1 MKESTNAKKLGR
13 ALLLAALIGTA
24 PAAKAQVIGY
34 NTCLAGFFSETRLGF
49 PVSST
54 DGGYRVGGGLSAGFQ
69 LMGLPDSPW
78 LFALAGH
85 YQTLPADA
93 STNAVLFGGELRAS
107 YAFALGSA
115 LDIAPFLGATIDW
128 NLSTGGIACVPG
140 LGCSLDLHLGSWGYL
155 SLSPRFDCP
164 IPLGEVGPS
173 FGLGLGFK
181 QLLAWDNGRPS
192 VKPKPAPP
200 PPKPKS
206 APPVPAPVAASPA
219 PPPAQLPE
227 TTATAPEPT
236 PAPETQ
242 PTLALQT
249 EPELFSP
256 DGDGKDD
263 TLDISPR
270 LASFSS
276 IKSWELVVDDDHQ
289 HLFTSWSGRGEPP
302 AHISWDGKSASGGLV
317 NSASDYGLTMSV
329 TEDSGRVTVG
339 TATVTTDVLVIRDGT
354 RYKIDIPSI
363 VFPANSAQLGLESG
377 QQFMEQNYKLLH
389 RLAQI
394 LQRFPGYRI
403 TIEGN
408 ANLVN
413 WEDPASA
420 AAEEKNM
427 LLPLSLE
434 RAQAVK
440 DALVEL
446 GIGAQRI
453 TVVGRGGQNP
463 IVPFS
468 DKDNNWKNRRVEVLL
483 DR

>member
-1 MKESTNAKKLGR
+1 M
-13 ALLLAALIGTA
+13 
-24 PAAKAQVIGY
+24 
-34 NTCLAGFFSETRLGF
+34 
-49 PVSST
+49 
-54 DGGYRVGGGLSAGFQ
+54 
-69 LMGLPDSPW
+69 
-78 LFALAGH
+78 
-85 YQTLPADA
+85 
-93 STNAVLFGGELRAS
+93 
-107 YAFALGSA
+107 
-115 LDIAPFLGATIDW
+115 
-128 NLSTGGIACVPG
+128 
-140 LGCSLDLHLGSWGYL
+140 
-155 SLSPRFDCP
+155 
-164 IPLGEVGPS
+164 
-173 FGLGLGFK
+173 
-181 QLLAWDNGRPS
+181 
-192 VKPKPAPP
+192 
-200 PPKPKS
+200 
-206 APPVPAPVAASPA
+206 
-219 PPPAQLPE
+219 
-227 TTATAPEPT
+227 
-236 PAPETQ
+236 
-242 PTLALQT
+242 
-249 EPELFSP
+249 
-256 DGDGKDD
+256 
-263 TLDISPR
+263 
-270 LASFSS
+270 
-276 IKSWELVVDDDHQ
+276 
-289 HLFTSWSGRGEPP
+289 
-302 AHISWDGKSASGGLV
+302 